1 LEIGILEIAE
11 MIRGKE
17 YMIGNKY
24 RLETGILEIAVV
36 II

>member
-1 LEIGILEIAE
+1 LEIGLLEIAE
-11 MIRGKE
+11 VIGGKE

-24 RLETGILEIAVV
+24 RLEIGILEIAVV

>member
-1 LEIGILEIAE
+1 

-24 RLETGILEIAVV
+24 RLEIGILEIATLATKTDYDIDVS
-36 II
+36 